1 MTAVV
6 NYNEIYTNTI
16 NNIDEFNVSLNI
28 HRAIIIRNLLSSKV
42 LFSLQKDDEYISD
55 DEEVKVDELEYEDTK
70 LCITTVE
77 DNNENTKEISY
88 ENFIYLYQTSFLPE
102 ILKDLKKRGVPNK
115 ESLLYDTNPV
125 IWLTSNSKCMEDFE
139 DLFESIKIILY
150 YQ

>member
-1 MTAVV
+1 M
-6 NYNEIYTNTI
+6 
-16 NNIDEFNVSLNI
+16 
-28 HRAIIIRNLLSSKV
+28 IRNLLSGKV

-102 ILKDLKKRGVPNK
+102 ILKDLKK
-115 ESLLYDTNPV
+115 EA
-125 IWLTSNSKCMEDFE
+125 FQ
-139 DLFESIKIILY
+139 IKNHYYMIQIL
-150 YQ
+150 